1 MAVDPSTPWILR
13 SRDQQPTWNLPKA
26 DTAGFWRGRCNGME
40 ASQCSAGLVLMPF
53 GQTTPLH
60 SNCAEHIILLLEGE
74 IEFTIE
80 GEPFPLE
87 PGDMLFIPAD
97 VKYLYTNRGRSTA
110 RFISILGRVDAW
122 PPKGTYYD

>member
-1 MAVDPSTPWILR
+1 MSTTPRILKK
-13 SRDQQPTWNLPKA
+13 RDQQPAWTLPRA

-40 ASQCSAGLVLMPF
+40 GTAFSAGVVIMPL

-60 SNCAEHIILLLEGE
+60 SNTGEHIIYLLEGDV
-74 IEFTIE
+74 EFTIE

-97 VKYLYTNRGRSTA
+97 AKYVYSNRGRSTA
-110 RFISILGRVDAW
+110 FFVSIIGKVDSW
-122 PPKGTYYD
+122 PPEGTYYD